1 MAVPVVPSQGGSLK
15 VRRRLG
21 AVLAACTIGITVAF
35 APASAH
41 ADTAPTW
48 AIAPAVTA
56 TSPNARAMF
65 DVVVGAG
72 QPLQD
77 VVVLANLSDQPLTFD
92 LYAAD
97 ARSTSTGAFSLLLRN
112 QPRHDV
118 GEWITLPTDS
128 LTVPPHAAA
137 NIPFTM
143 RVPRGATP
151 GDHAGGIVALSR
163 EGSPGQAGGVSVNV
177 RRGSGVRLYVRV
189 PGKVRNGLA
198 VTDIRHRTSV
208 GLLGSG
214 HSSISFDVRNTGNAR
229 LDATASAKAVDLFGR
244 TVKRFPATRL
254 PALLPGSTATVN
266 QAWKHLP
273 RFGRFRIVVEVH
285 ATGASAGG
293 RSVFWVMPWLLV
305 VLLAFAI
312 ALAIWRR
319 RRSRRSDDPD
329 VAHAWTHSSRRLVR
343 TG

>member
-1 MAVPVVPSQGGSLK
+1 MV
-15 VRRRLG
+15 G
-21 AVLAACTIGITVAF
+21 AIVAALTIGLTVVF
-35 APASAH
+35 APTPAH
-41 ADTAPTW
+41 GAEATPTW
-48 AIAPAVTA
+48 AIAPAVTKS
-56 TSPNARAMF
+56 SPNARALF

-97 ARSTSTGAFSLLLRN
+97 ARSTSAGAFALLLRN
-112 QPRHDV
+112 QPRRDV
-118 GEWITLPTDS
+118 GAWITLPTDAV
-128 LTVPPHAAA
+128 TVPPHAAA

-143 RVPRGATP
+143 RVPLGTTP

-163 EGSPGQAGGVSVNV
+163 EGSPGQAGGVSVNL
-177 RRGSGVRLYVRV
+177 RRGSGVRMYVRV
-189 PGKVRNGLA
+189 PGTVRNGLA

-214 HSSISFDVRNTGNAR
+214 HSSISFDVRNTGNSR

-254 PALLPGSTATVN
+254 PALLPGSTATVTE
-266 QAWKHLP
+266 AWTHLP
-273 RFGRFRIVVEVH
+273 RLGRFRIVVDVH
-285 ATGASAGG
+285 ASGASAGG
-293 RSVFWVMPWLLV
+293 RSGFWVIPWLLV
-305 VLLAFAI
+305 LLIVALAI
-312 ALAIWRR
+312 AFAIWRR
-319 RRSRRSDDPD
+319 RQAHPKEPDDP
-329 VAHAWTHSSRRLVR
+329 HAWVHSSRRLVK